1 MNTVKTV
8 IIDDEK
14 DAISSLLF
22 EIEEL
27 PEIVVVNIFIDL
39 STAESFLK
47 TQSVDLVLLDIHM
60 PEMNGISF
68 LRKFTHRKFKVV
80 YTTAHVEHA
89 FEAYKNEKLFTF
101 SHSNKENKWNDTC

>member
-1 MNTVKTV
+1 MYRLMIV
-8 IIDDEK
+8 DDEYMIHRSLRK
-14 DAISSLLF
+14 LVESSGLALEVTADAEDGAEALQVLQEQDID
-22 EIEEL
+22 
-27 PEIVVVNIFIDL
+27 IVV
-39 STAESFLK
+39 T
-47 TQSVDLVLLDIHM
+47 DIHM